1 MSWGEGQ
8 VLGESG
14 VFVAGTVFLL
24 GVGGKT
30 REGFSV
36 EQKARKRIGLAILCA
51 MVLLLTGCGSKEL
64 EVTPQQFV
72 YGYEEAKREASTRTA
87 KEIVES
93 TIPQGTVFAVRLLDR
108 VSSINSRAGDIFRI
122 EVVEDVVVD
131 GAVVIPVGSIGQGRV
146 TVAQKAG
153 SLGRSGDVGFRFD
166 TVRTFDNVQ
175 VAVEWEEAAKS
186 QNKDITFGEYLLFG
200 VFAVFK
206 KGDDIAI
213 PANTQFYV
221 TTRGPASVKG
231 RVYK

>member
-1 MSWGEGQ
+1 MGLKDKLWEGLSVKQ
-8 VLGESG
+8 KTKTKLGLLVLC
-14 VFVAGTVFLL
+14 V
-24 GVGGKT
+24 
-30 REGFSV
+30 
-36 EQKARKRIGLAILCA
+36 
-51 MVLLLTGCGSKEL
+51 MVVLLTGCGSKEL

-72 YGYEEAKREASTRTA
+72 YGYEQAKKEASTRTA
-87 KEIVES
+87 KEIVDR
-93 TIPQGTVFAVRLLDR
+93 TIPPGTVFAVRLLDR
-108 VSSINSRAGDIFRI
+108 ISSINSRSGDIFRI

-153 SLGRSGDVGFRFD
+153 ALGRSGDVGFRFD
-166 TVRTFDNVQ
+166 IVRTFDNVQ
-175 VAVEWEEAAKS
+175 IAVEWEEAAKS

-200 VFAVFK
+200 VWAVFK

-231 RVYK
+231 RVYR